1 MSQKSPF
8 LLRERNPD
16 VLTSIAN
23 LSNDEVFTPPIFA
36 NQMLDIVAKAWA
48 DSNDGANIWAD
59 KNVRFLD
66 PFTKSGVFLREIVR
80 RLSEGLEKEIPD
92 LQDRVNHIVS
102 KQIFGMAITQL
113 TALTTRRSV
122 YCSKRAN
129 GKHSIATIFNDEE
142 GSIWFKRTEHTW
154 TGGAQKVI
162 TVDENGK
169 EIEKKLGGKCKHC
182 GASQSEY
189 ERDKTLESHAYALI
203 HTEDPK
209 QLIKKVFGEEMQFD
223 VIIGNPPYQLDDGG
237 FGASAAPIY
246 HKFVDQAKALE
257 PRLLAMVIPSR
268 WYAGGKGL
276 DAFRTTMIEDRRVR
290 ELHDFPDSSQVFPG
304 VQIKGGVCF
313 FLWNKDSE
321 GDCRV
326 VRYSETLPEHEA
338 VRPLAEIGIS
348 IFIRYSEAISIL
360 RKIAKVENVGED
372 NFSFALPEEKQFK
385 SLVSSSKPFGLR
397 TFFKGET
404 NPKADYLRLY
414 QNGGIGFVPSNIVS
428 ADHPLLQTWKLFIS
442 GAYGA
447 GNSFPH
453 SVLGQPLVGE
463 PGTLCTETYL
473 AIGPF
478 SSNVEAKNALSYV
491 HTKFFRFLVLQ
502 NKPAQHATRSV
513 YSLVPKQSLS
523 QPWSDA
529 ELYKRY
535 SLDKAEIDF
544 IEKMIR
550 PMGEEVE

>member
-1 MSQKSPF
+1 
-8 LLRERNPD
+8 
-16 VLTSIAN
+16 
-23 LSNDEVFTPPIFA
+23 
-36 NQMLDIVAKAWA
+36 
-48 DSNDGANIWAD
+48 
-59 KNVRFLD
+59 
-66 PFTKSGVFLREIVR
+66 
-80 RLSEGLEKEIPD
+80 
-92 LQDRVNHIVS
+92 
-102 KQIFGMAITQL
+102 MAITQL

-129 GKHSIATIFNDEE
+129 GKHSIATVFNDEE

-209 QLIKKVFGEEMQFD
+209 KLIEEVFGEEMQFD

-257 PRLLAMVIPSR
+257 PRMLAMVIPAR

-313 FLWNKDSE
+313 FLWEKDFS

-326 VRYSETLPEHEA
+326 VRYSANVPEHES
-338 VRPLAEIGIS
+338 VRPLAEKGS
-348 IFIRYSEAISIL
+348 QIFVRYGEAISIL
-360 RKIAKVENVGED
+360 RKIAAIETGSDKNGE
-372 NFSFALPEEKQFK
+372 SIALPEEKQFK
-385 SLVSSSKPFGLR
+385 ALVSARKPFGLQ
-397 TFFKGET
+397 TNFKGDPT
-404 NPKADYLRLY
+404 PKPGSLPVY
-414 QNGGIGFVPSNIVS
+414 QNGGLGYVAKDTVPSS
-428 ADHPLLQTWKLFIS
+428 HPLLNVWKIFVS

-453 SVLGQPLVGE
+453 SVLGKPFLGS

-478 SSNVEAKNALSYV
+478 SSEQEAESAMTYV
-491 HTKFFRFLVLQ
+491 QTKFFRFLVLQ
-502 NKPAQHATRSV
+502 NKPAQHATRGV
-513 YSLVPKQSLS
+513 YSLVPRQVLT
-523 QPWSDA
+523 QPWSDDQ
-529 ELYKRY
+529 LYKRY
-535 SLDKAEIDF
+535 SLEKAEIDF

-550 PMGEEVE
+550 PMGEEIE

>member
-1 MSQKSPF
+1 LSQKSPF

-23 LSNDEVFTPPIFA
+23 LSNDEVFTPPTFA
-36 NQMLDIVAKAWA
+36 NQMLDTVAKAWA
-48 DSNDGANIWAD
+48 ESNGGASIWQD
-59 KNVRFLD
+59 KGVKFLD

-80 RLSEGLEKEIPD
+80 RLSDGLEKEIPD
-92 LQDRVNHIVS
+92 LQDRINHIVS
-102 KQIFGMAITQL
+102 KQVFGIAITQL

-162 TVDENGK
+162 TVDEAGN

-189 ERDKTLESHAYALI
+189 ERDKSLESHAYALI

-209 QLIKKVFGEEMQFD
+209 QLIKEVFGEEMQFD
-223 VIIGNPPYQLDDGG
+223 VVIGNPPYQLDDGG

-246 HKFVDQAKALE
+246 QKFVDQAKALE

-276 DAFRTTMIEDRRVR
+276 DAFRTTMIDDTRVR

-338 VRPLAEIGIS
+338 VRPLAEKGIS

-360 RKIAKVENVGED
+360 RKVAKVENGSND
-372 NFSFALPEEKQFK
+372 HTSFALPEEKQFK

-404 NPKADYLRLY
+404 SPKAGYLRLY
-414 QNGGIGFVPSNIVS
+414 QNGGIGFVPPHIVS
-428 ADHPLLQTWKLFIS
+428 GDHPLLHTWKLFIS

-478 SSNVEAKNALSYV
+478 SSNLEAKNALSYV

-513 YSLVPKQSLS
+513 YSLVPQQSFS

-550 PMGEEVE
+550 PMGDEVE